1 MKKTMPRSA
10 LCLNLCL
17 AALLALCLAA
27 AGCGDKSATVTE
39 ETPAPG
45 FAERAQALVESVA
58 AGDYV
63 IPPKDLDA
71 AMRQAATPEAMQ
83 QAWESLLG
91 SMGAFKS
98 VVSTR
103 LSGTSG
109 SEVAFV
115 TCSFENGEIDVKVV
129 FGGGGRISGFFFVPV
144 NSEAEYQPPAYVDT
158 SSFTEK
164 EVTVGE
170 SGEWPLPG
178 TLTLPN
184 GEGPFPALVLVHGS
198 GGNNRDEG
206 YGAIAPFKDLAWG
219 LASRGIAVLRYDKRT
234 MVYQDRMAILNGNIT
249 VNEEVVEDVLL
260 AVELMH
266 GMEGIDPDRIF
277 VLGHSLGGMLIPRIA
292 TASPEA
298 HGFVILAGAARP
310 IEDLIMEQTEYLDS
324 LDGVITPEEQAQLD
338 QLRVLVEWMKGPE
351 LKSNT
356 PAYQLMMGFSG
367 RYWLDL
373 HGYQPADEAKSI
385 ARPVLVLQG
394 ERDYQV
400 TMADFSL
407 WQQALSGMPNVTFIT
422 YPDLNHLFM
431 TGTGKSTPQEYSQPG
446 HVSQDVVEDIAAF
459 ITQAS

>member
-1 MKKTMPRSA
+1 
-10 LCLNLCL
+10 
-17 AALLALCLAA
+17 
-27 AGCGDKSATVTE
+27 
-39 ETPAPG
+39 
-45 FAERAQALVESVA
+45 
-58 AGDYV
+58 
-63 IPPKDLDA
+63 
-71 AMRQAATPEAMQ
+71 
-83 QAWESLLG
+83 
-91 SMGAFKS
+91 
-98 VVSTR
+98 
-103 LSGTSG
+103 
-109 SEVAFV
+109 
-115 TCSFENGEIDVKVV
+115 
-129 FGGGGRISGFFFVPV
+129 
-144 NSEAEYQPPAYVDT
+144 
-158 SSFTEK
+158 
-164 EVTVGE
+164 
-170 SGEWPLPG
+170 
-178 TLTLPN
+178 
-184 GEGPFPALVLVHGS
+184 
-198 GGNNRDEG
+198 
-206 YGAIAPFKDLAWG
+206 
-219 LASRGIAVLRYDKRT
+219 
-234 MVYQDRMAILNGNIT
+234 
-249 VNEEVVEDVLL
+249 
-260 AVELMH
+260 
-266 GMEGIDPDRIF
+266 
-277 VLGHSLGGMLIPRIA
+277 MLIPRIA